1 MNVCVPSAC
10 LMLME
15 ARKGVRYP
23 QTGFEMVLCHYMEAG
38 NLTQLLCNS
47 KSKAF
52 NRWAIS
58 PTPNL
63 IFDDLVLLSH
73 FSNSRPHLW
82 WSRLALHYF
91 LPVFFCLF
99 FLQIT
104 LLSFVCYNLL
114 IWGKSKCF
122 RELCIWEC
130 SKINKGCVLCLF
142 LLFYQVPGG
151 DWPIIL

>member
-1 MNVCVPSAC
+1 MFCPHERMCTICMLNAHGGQEGCQIPPNWIWDGFAPLYGGWKSNSAA
-10 LMLME
+10 LQQQE
-15 ARKGVRYP
+15 
-23 QTGFEMVLCHYMEAG
+23 QGF
-38 NLTQLLCNS
+38 Q
-47 KSKAF
+47 
-52 NRWAIS
+52 
-58 PTPNL
+58 P
-63 IFDDLVLLSH
+63 LSH

-91 LPVFFCLF
+91 LPVFFVCF